1 MCVYLT
7 SPDTWNKKKIV
18 NLLTGSVTSG
28 PRNGFK
34 FSPAEACMYWSRMDA
49 ILAKVPYYI
58 YRGGEIQE
66 CFVLFCFVFSYLKK
80 FSYGF
85 ESCSDTYWVIAFNSN
100 KNFQP
105 ELKFFSFYCFFFA
118 FFSSVRYNHWA
129 PTTLV
134 RKSLSPHAPDPE
146 TEAFNVNKMAT
157 FHGSGFAKDLL
168 SSLSAEVLYIILSY
182 LPAKSLLNVS
192 ECNRRLRDLC
202 QNCNSLWKHLC
213 KVRA

>member
-66 CFVLFCFVFSYLKK
+66 CFVLFCFFFSYLKK

-105 ELKFFSFYCFFFA
+105 ELKFFSFYCFFFSL
-118 FFSSVRYNHWA
+118 FSVVWG
-129 PTTLV
+129 TII
-134 RKSLSPHAPDPE
+134 E
-146 TEAFNVNKMAT
+146 
-157 FHGSGFAKDLL
+157 LL
-168 SSLSAEVLYIILSY
+168 
-182 LPAKSLLNVS
+182 LP
-192 ECNRRLRDLC
+192 
-202 QNCNSLWKHLC
+202 
-213 KVRA
+213 

>member
-66 CFVLFCFVFSYLKK
+66 VFFFFFFFLLLKK

-85 ESCSDTYWVIAFNSN
+85 ESCSDIYWVIAFNSN

-105 ELKFFSFYCFFFA
+105 ELKFFLILLFFFSL
-118 FFSSVRYNHWA
+118 FSVVWG
-129 PTTLV
+129 TII
-134 RKSLSPHAPDPE
+134 E
-146 TEAFNVNKMAT
+146 
-157 FHGSGFAKDLL
+157 LL
-168 SSLSAEVLYIILSY
+168 
-182 LPAKSLLNVS
+182 LP
-192 ECNRRLRDLC
+192 
-202 QNCNSLWKHLC
+202 
-213 KVRA
+213 